1 MKIAV
6 IGGGPAG
13 LYFSL
18 LVKKWRPDIH
28 IDLFERNAPTDT
40 FGWGVVFSDK
50 TLHYLEEED
59 VPSWQGI
66 IDRFEKWENV
76 DIIYRDEK
84 ITVRGN
90 KFSGI
95 ARIEMLKVLQDRS
108 RELGVDLHFRSLIS
122 DLEPLIQD
130 GAYDLIV
137 GADGVASGVRSEFQD
152 AFKPDLST
160 RSNKYIWFGTRHLF
174 HGLTLI
180 FRENGAGVFAAHA
193 YKFDKNTSTFIVEC
207 DPETWESAGFEDMDD
222 DSARRY
228 LEQVFHLD
236 LQGEPLL
243 SNNSKWLNFTFVR
256 NRHWWTTRKDEGGRM
271 RDEGARMQD
280 EGGRMR
286 DEKNSSPPSSFIPHP
301 SSLRN
306 PSSFPHIVLL
316 GDSLATVHF
325 SIGSGTKLALEDS
338 IALFH
343 ALRTTDKLPD
353 ALIEFEVRRRP
364 VVDEYQE
371 AAMESLLMFEN
382 LKDYMHLDPLPFAYK
397 LMTRSGKVDHEN
409 LRRRDP
415 EFVERYEG
423 YGR

>member
-18 LVKKWRPDIH
+18 LVKKWRPEIH

-50 TLHYLEEED
+50 TLHYLEAED
-59 VPSWQGI
+59 IPSWQGI
-66 IDRFEKWENV
+66 IERFERWENV

-95 ARIEMLKVLQDRS
+95 ARIEMLKVLQDRC
-108 RELGVDLHFRSLIS
+108 RELGVNLHFRSPIS
-122 DLEPLIQD
+122 ELEPLIQN
-130 GAYDLIV
+130 GAYDLVV
-137 GADGVASGVRSEFQD
+137 GADGVASGVRSEFQEQ
-152 AFKPDLST
+152 FKPDLST

-180 FRENGAGVFAAHA
+180 FRENNAGVFAAHA

-207 DPETWESAGFEDMDD
+207 DPETWASAGFDDMDD

-236 LQGEPLL
+236 LQGSPLL

-256 NRHWWTTRKDEGGRM
+256 NRHWWCVAQNVAQTSVCDPA
-271 RDEGARMQD
+271 ARSQT
-280 EGGRMR
+280 E
-286 DEKNSSPPSSFIPHP
+286 
-301 SSLRN
+301 
-306 PSSFPHIVLL
+306 VCATLL

-343 ALRTTDKLPD
+343 ALRNNPLPPGEGRVRD
-353 ALIEFEVRRRP
+353 ALIEFEALRRP
-364 VVDEYQE
+364 VVEEYQE

-423 YGR
+423 YVAN

>member
-18 LVKKWRPDIH
+18 LVKKWRPEVH

-50 TLHYLEEED
+50 TLSYLEAED

-66 IDRFEKWENV
+66 IDRFERWENV

-95 ARIEMLKVLQDRS
+95 ARIEMLKVLQDRCG
-108 RELGVDLHFRSLIS
+108 ELGVNLHFRLPVNHIESLVR
-122 DLEPLIQD
+122 
-130 GAYDLIV
+130 GGGYDLVV
-137 GADGVASGVRSEFQD
+137 GADGVASGVRSEFQEQ
-152 AFKPDLST
+152 FKPDLST

-180 FRENGAGVFAAHA
+180 FRENSAGVFAAHA

-222 DSARRY
+222 DSARHY

-256 NRHWWTTRKDEGGRM
+256 NRHWWCVAQNVARTSV
-271 RDEGARMQD
+271 RDPYARSQT
-280 EGGRMR
+280 E
-286 DEKNSSPPSSFIPHP
+286 
-301 SSLRN
+301 
-306 PSSFPHIVLL
+306 VCATLL

-343 ALRTTDKLPD
+343 ALQTTDKLPD
-353 ALIEFEVRRRP
+353 ALIEFEARRRP

-415 EFVERYEG
+415 EFVERYEKQG
-423 YGR
+423 TH